1 MKDWI
6 KAGLGVGIGYTV
18 GKSIGEF
25 LTLALDKFIIKS
37 GEPLIIKAANAGNES
52 AKEYCEKY
60 DLEYE
65 RKDDFERVM
74 GFHM

>member
-25 LTLALDKFIIKS
+25 LVVALDKFIIKS
-37 GEPLIIKAANAGNES
+37 SEPLIIKAANAGNKS
-52 AKEYCEKY
+52 AKKYCEKY
-60 DLEYE
+60 NLEYE